1 MKKLMFVL
9 MAAAC
14 LKTTFAA
21 EKAMVSLVETPAVA
35 QAKDMDVPLEET
47 PNVIQPKPMLSV
59 LEKPAVTQPRG
70 KTLWRFSIA
79 ALAVGN
85 VMDAQSSWGKRE
97 LNQSLAG
104 SNGSFGMHSAL
115 LKVGIVAGVCTVE
128 YLVLRRHPS
137 TSLYRKLSFVNF
149 GDATVTG
156 AMAIRNYGVPRY

>member
-14 LKTTFAA
+14 LETTFAA
-21 EKAMVSLVETPAVA
+21 EKATVSLVETPN
-35 QAKDMDVPLEET
+35 VPLGEA
-47 PNVIQPKPMLSV
+47 PNEIQPKPMLSV

-85 VMDAQSSWGKRE
+85 AMDAHSSWGKRE
-97 LNQSLAG
+97 LNQNLAG

-137 TSLYRKLSFVNF
+137 ASLYRKLSFVNF